1 MAQTLFEKKC
11 GACHETQK
19 ALTRRT
25 YQDWK
30 LGVAHRHGKP
40 ENRLSDKEAREIFM
54 HLIVHVEPELKEVI
68 LKQSTFNLAN
78 WRFLLVYISGALA
91 FLLFLGTFAV
101 GKFKALRMRYF
112 KYHRR
117 LAHVAV
123 LLASFHVIYGF
134 YLLWFR

>member
-1 MAQTLFEKKC
+1 MRKSAALVMKLK
-11 GACHETQK
+11 K

-30 LGVAHRHGKP
+30 LGVAYRHGKP
-40 ENRLSDKEAREIFM
+40 EDWLSDEEAHEIFM

-91 FLLFLGTFAV
+91 FLLFLGTFAL
-101 GKFKALRMRYF
+101 GKFKALRRRYF
-112 KYHRR
+112 R
-117 LAHVAV
+117 
-123 LLASFHVIYGF
+123 
-134 YLLWFR
+134 